1 VPLKL
6 AWALTI
12 HKAQG
17 ATLFFVK
24 VDLGGKLS
32 HGQTYVVL
40 GRASPKRDLQIVKFS
55 PAAIKVD
62 VLVSQF
68 YESLD
73 SFLTC
78 KHFLNNCPGT

>member
-1 VPLKL
+1 M
-6 AWALTI
+6 AWALTM

-32 HGQTYVVL
+32 HWQTYLVL
-40 GRASPKRDLQIVKFS
+40 SRASPKRDLQIIKFS
-55 PAAIKVD
+55 PAAVKVD

-68 YESLD
+68 YKSLD
-73 SFLTC
+73 LFLTC
-78 KHFLNNCPGT
+78 KHLFTT